1 MLRPEALKTC
11 ENKISSGF
19 GPFYWL
25 KYKVGSRYPYLY
37 KRDIGRLKIDSESAI
52 SALIIN

>member
-19 GPFYWL
+19 DPFYWP
-25 KYKVGSRYPYLY
+25 KYRVGSQYSYLY
-37 KRDIGRLKIDSESAI
+37 KKDISRLKTDFKSII
-52 SALIIN
+52 SVLIIN